1 MKRLISIAALALA
14 AVQTFA
20 GSWVRNNQIGYLPEA
35 TKVAVFMCDEVVQV
49 NGFELVDAFT
59 DEVAWK
65 SDVVRPTGTL
75 GQKKTTCRLDFS
87 AMRTDGAYYIKVL
100 SSGGETRSEI
110 FPINSRV
117 YDGAADFVLNYMRQQ
132 RCGWNP
138 FFRDSCHRKDGII
151 VGHPDPKKDST
162 FLDVTG
168 GWHDASDCLQ
178 YTTTSANAIYQMM
191 FAYQNNPEAFS
202 DNHLA
207 DGTPGRN
214 GIPDIVDE
222 IYWGLKWLDK
232 MNPEPGEMYN
242 QIADDRDHVG
252 MRVPNDDQADY
263 GWGKGEFRPVWFCSG
278 EPQQRGKRGDK
289 NKTTGVASTAGKFAS
304 DFALGAE
311 ILKPFYPEFAERI
324 GAKAQA
330 AYDAGVAKP
339 GVCQTASVVS
349 PYIYEEDNWVDDMEL
364 AAYEM
369 FRRTGEAKYRTEAVE
384 YARREPVTPW
394 MGADSARH
402 YQWYP
407 FMNIGHYRIAKNFGG
422 KVSEEFIRN
431 MRSGIQRVYE
441 RGKDHPFMFG
451 VPGIWCSNNLT
462 SAMLTQCILYRELT
476 GDTTYQEMEGSLRDW
491 LLGCNP
497 WGVSMIVEIPKGGVY
512 PTQPHSF
519 IINYK
524 MGNTTGGLVD
534 GPVYATIFG
543 SLLGIRTDGGINYEE
558 FQPGDLVY
566 HDSTHDY
573 STNEPTMDG
582 TASLTFPLSYY
593 QREGRVYS
601 ELAHGSIGLCR
612 PFARIGSRS
621 DRAASQSAPAVPITT
636 QTDNN
641 IYQDGGIIRADPSV
655 KHIYFVFT
663 AADKADGEERIVS
676 TLRKY
681 NIKGGFFFTGEFF
694 EKYPDV
700 VRRLVAEGHYV
711 GSHSY
716 GHLLYAPWGKRDS
729 LLVTKQEFEE
739 DIFKSYELLREF
751 GVTDAPYF
759 IPPYEHYNS
768 TISSWA
774 RQLGLQVIN
783 YTPGTLTNGDY
794 TTPGMKRYFSSKEIL
809 GRIWEYESTE
819 PNGLN
824 GHIMLIHFGTDPAR
838 TDKFYDKLPGLIIEL
853 RRKGYSFTPLR
864 DNDQAHL

>member
-1 MKRLISIAALALA
+1 MAILSLA
-14 AVQTFA
+14 AVQAFA
-20 GSWVRNNQIGYLPEA
+20 GSWIRVNQIGYLPEA
-35 TKVAVFMCDEVVQV
+35 TKVAVFMSDETARI

-59 DEVAWK
+59 GEVAF
-65 SDVVRPTGTL
+65 SSSAVRPTGVL
-75 GQKKTTCRLDFS
+75 GRMKTTCRLDFS
-87 AMRTDGAYYIKVL
+87 GLKTSGAYYIKVL
-100 SSGGETRSEI
+100 SSGGETRSET
-110 FPINSRV
+110 FPVGAGV

-138 FFRDSCHRKDGII
+138 FFKDSCHRKDGII
-151 VGHPDPKKDST
+151 VGHPDPRKDST

-191 FAYQNNPEAFS
+191 FAYQSNPEAFS

-252 MRVPNDDQADY
+252 MRVPSDDQADY
-263 GWGKGEFRPVWFCSG
+263 GWGKGGFRPVWYCSG
-278 EPQQRGKRGDK
+278 EPQQRGRRGDR

-311 ILKPFYPEFAERI
+311 ILRPFYPEFAERI
-324 GAKAQA
+324 GTKAKA

-369 FRRTGEAKYRTEAVE
+369 FRRTGDGKYRTEAIE

-407 FMNIGHYRIAKNFGG
+407 FMNMGHYRIARNFGG
-422 KVSEEFIRN
+422 KVSAEFIRN

-451 VPGIWCSNNLT
+451 IPGIWCSNNLT
-462 SAMLTQCILYRELT
+462 TAMLTQCILYRELT

-497 WGVSMIVEIPKGGVY
+497 WGVSMIVELPKGGTF

-519 IINYK
+519 IIKYK

-534 GPVYATIFG
+534 GPVYSTIFG
-543 SLLGIRTDGGINYEE
+543 GLLGIHTDGGVNYEE

-593 QREGRVYS
+593 QREGR
-601 ELAHGSIGLCR
+601 ELQNKVSGAAVL
-612 PFARIGSRS
+612 P
-621 DRAASQSAPAVPITT
+621 DR
-636 QTDNN
+636 N
-641 IYQDGGIIRADPSV
+641 IYRDGGIIRTDPSV
-655 KHIYFVFT
+655 RHVDFVFT
-663 AADKADGEERIVS
+663 AADKADGADRIIS

-694 EKYPDV
+694 ELYPDV

-729 LLVTKQEFEE
+729 LLVTRQEFEE
-739 DIFKSYELLREF
+739 DMFKSYKVLREF
-751 GVTDAPYF
+751 GITDAPYF
-759 IPPYEHYNS
+759 IPPYEHYNA

-794 TTPGMKRYFSSKEIL
+794 TTPGMSRYFSSKEIL
-809 GRIWEYESTE
+809 GKIREYERTD
-819 PNGLN
+819 PDGLN
-824 GHIMLIHFGTDPAR
+824 GHIMLIHFGTDPSR
-838 TDKFYDKLPGLIIEL
+838 TDKFYDKLPGLIREL
-853 RRKGYSFTPLR
+853 RRKGYSFTPLK

>member
-1 MKRLISIAALALA
+1 MMMKRLISIAALALA
-14 AVQTFA
+14 AVQAFA
-20 GSWVRNNQIGYLPEA
+20 GSWVRINQIGYLPEA
-35 TKVAVFMCDEVVQV
+35 TKVAVFMSNEDVKVK
-49 NGFELVDAFT
+49 GFDLIDAFT
-59 DEVAWK
+59 GKTVWT
-65 SDVVRPTGTL
+65 SSSVRPTGAL
-75 GQKKTTCRLDFS
+75 GQMKTTCRLDFS
-87 AMRTDGAYYIKVL
+87 GMKTCGAYYVKVL
-100 SSGGETRSEI
+100 TSGAEARSGI
-110 FPINSRV
+110 FPVNQDV

-138 FFRDSCHRKDGII
+138 FFKDSCHRKDGII

-191 FAYQNNPEAFS
+191 FAYQSNPGAFS
-202 DNHLA
+202 DNYMA

-252 MRVPNDDQADY
+252 MRLPSEDHADY
-263 GWGKGEFRPVWFCSG
+263 GWGKGEYRPVWFCSG

-311 ILKPFYPEFAERI
+311 ILRPFYPEFAEKI

-364 AAYEM
+364 AACEM
-369 FRRTGEAKYRTEAVE
+369 FRRTGDEKYRTAAIE

-407 FMNIGHYRIAKNFGG
+407 FMNMGHYRIAKNFGG
-422 KVSEEFIRN
+422 KVSVEFIRN

-451 VPGIWCSNNLT
+451 IPGIWCSNNLT

-497 WGVSMIVEIPKGGVY
+497 WGVSMIADLPKGGAF

-519 IINYK
+519 IIKYK

-582 TASLTFPLSYY
+582 TASLTFPLSFY
-593 QREGRVYS
+593 QHEGRGGNGT
-601 ELAHGSIGLCR
+601 A
-612 PFARIGSRS
+612 
-621 DRAASQSAPAVPITT
+621 
-636 QTDNN
+636 DNN
-641 IYQDGGIIRADPSV
+641 IYQDGGIIRGDPSV
-655 KHIYFVFT
+655 KHIDFVFT
-663 AADKADGEERIVS
+663 AADKADGAERILS

-700 VRRLVAEGHYV
+700 VHRLVSEGHYV

-716 GHLLYAPWGKRDS
+716 GHLLYAPWDKRDS
-729 LLVTKQEFEE
+729 LLVTHEQFDE
-739 DIFKSYELLREF
+739 DMFKSYALLRKF
-751 GVTDAPYF
+751 GITDAPYF

-794 TTPGMKRYFSSKEIL
+794 TTPEMKRYFSSKEIL
-809 GRIWEYESTE
+809 GKIREYERTD
-819 PNGLN
+819 PHGLN

-838 TDKFYDKLPGLIIEL
+838 TDKFYDKLPGLIKEL
-853 RRKGYSFTPLR
+853 RRKGYSFTPLK
-864 DNDQAHL
+864 ND

>member
-1 MKRLISIAALALA
+1 MAILSLA
-14 AVQTFA
+14 AVQAFA
-20 GSWVRNNQIGYLPEA
+20 GSWIRVNQIGYLPEA
-35 TKVAVFMCDEVVQV
+35 TKVAVFMSDETAQI

-59 DEVAWK
+59 GEVAF
-65 SDVVRPTGTL
+65 SSSAVRPTGVL
-75 GQKKTTCRLDFS
+75 GRMKTTCRLDFS
-87 AMRTDGAYYIKVL
+87 GLKTSGAYYIKVL
-100 SSGGETRSEI
+100 SSGGETRSET
-110 FPINSRV
+110 FPVGAGV

-138 FFRDSCHRKDGII
+138 FFKDSCHRKDGII
-151 VGHPDPKKDST
+151 VGHPDPRKDST

-191 FAYQNNPEAFS
+191 FAYQSNPEAFS

-252 MRVPNDDQADY
+252 MRVPSDDQADY
-263 GWGKGEFRPVWFCSG
+263 GWGKGGFRPVWYCSG
-278 EPQQRGKRGDK
+278 EPQQRGRRGDR

-311 ILKPFYPEFAERI
+311 ILWPFYPEFAERI
-324 GAKAQA
+324 GAKAKA

-369 FRRTGEAKYRTEAVE
+369 FRRTGDGKYRTEAIE

-407 FMNIGHYRIAKNFGG
+407 FMNMGHYRIARNFGG
-422 KVSEEFIRN
+422 KVSAEFIRN

-451 VPGIWCSNNLT
+451 IPGIWCSNNLT
-462 SAMLTQCILYRELT
+462 TAMLTQCILYRELT

-497 WGVSMIVEIPKGGVY
+497 WGVSMIVELPKGGTF

-519 IINYK
+519 IIKYK

-534 GPVYATIFG
+534 GPVYSTIFG
-543 SLLGIRTDGGINYEE
+543 GLLGIHTDGGVNYEE

-593 QREGRVYS
+593 QREGR
-601 ELAHGSIGLCR
+601 ELQDKVSGAAVL
-612 PFARIGSRS
+612 P
-621 DRAASQSAPAVPITT
+621 DR
-636 QTDNN
+636 N
-641 IYQDGGIIRADPSV
+641 IYRDGGIIRTDPSV
-655 KHIYFVFT
+655 RHIDFVFT
-663 AADKADGEERIVS
+663 AADKADGADRIIS

-694 EKYPDV
+694 ELYPDV

-729 LLVTKQEFEE
+729 LLVTRQEFEE
-739 DIFKSYELLREF
+739 DMFKSYKVLREF
-751 GVTDAPYF
+751 GITDAPYF
-759 IPPYEHYNS
+759 IPPYEHYNA

-794 TTPGMKRYFSSKEIL
+794 TTPGMSRYFSSKEIL
-809 GRIWEYESTE
+809 GKIREYERTD
-819 PNGLN
+819 PDGLN
-824 GHIMLIHFGTDPAR
+824 GHIMLIHFGTDPSR
-838 TDKFYDKLPGLIIEL
+838 TDKFYDKLPGLIREL
-853 RRKGYSFTPLR
+853 RRKGYSFTPLK